1 MSRRDR
7 SPRRGPTPVVVA
19 LVVLLLAACGSDDGQ
34 PATGAQPAPTSTTT
48 TAAPSPTAP
57 STTRDS
63 TTTEDTAAPGSTTE
77 APNESTTTE
86 TPPPEDTPSTSEA
99 APTTAPPTTAPPT
112 TAPPA
117 SSAERPVAPT
127 RPDPSAEPTG
137 VAIPAIDASSDLLHL
152 GLRPDGTAEVPEDF
166 DLASWYDL
174 GGRPGGTGMPTVILG
189 HVDST
194 SGPAIFFR
202 LRDLSR
208 GDEVQ
213 VAMSDGSTASY
224 AVTGTEEYP
233 KDQFPT
239 AAVFGATPDDVV
251 RLVTCSGEF
260 DRGDRSY
267 TDNLVVSAER
277 IA

>member
-1 MSRRDR
+1 M
-7 SPRRGPTPVVVA
+7 
-19 LVVLLLAACGSDDGQ
+19 
-34 PATGAQPAPTSTTT
+34 
-48 TAAPSPTAP
+48 
-57 STTRDS
+57 
-63 TTTEDTAAPGSTTE
+63 
-77 APNESTTTE
+77 
-86 TPPPEDTPSTSEA
+86 
-99 APTTAPPTTAPPT
+99 
-112 TAPPA
+112 
-117 SSAERPVAPT
+117 
-127 RPDPSAEPTG
+127 
-137 VAIPAIDASSDLLHL
+137 AIPAIDASSDLLHL

-208 GDEVQ
+208 GDEVE
-213 VAMSDGSTASY
+213 VAMSDGSTATY
-224 AVTGTEEYP
+224 AVTGTEEFP

-239 AAVFGATPDDVV
+239 AAVFGATRDDVV